1 MFEKSKNKPNK
12 KFTTYLAPVG
22 SDEKNVKCVTSKV
35 LGTLGKRI
43 NTCIFLKKNTTKTG
57 HSQSCYKYLVQS
69 DLGEQLARAGLDK
82 NRHGRSDHKKCKL
95 PMIENSGDNKIWDI
109 R

>member
-35 LGTLGKRI
+35 LGTLEKKMI
-43 NTCIFLKKNTTKTG
+43 IYIFLKKN
-57 HSQSCYKYLVQS
+57 SINRAQSSCYKYLVQS

-82 NRHGRSDHKKCKL
+82 NRHGRPDHKKCKL
-95 PMIENSGDNKIWDI
+95 PMIENSEDNKIWDI